1 MGSHENRTVLVTG
14 AARGIGFAIAE
25 AFATQGAKVALV
37 DLGKD
42 DVTAAAG
49 KLAAAG
55 ATAIGLAGDVGDF
68 EAMQAAVTEIEG
80 ALGPVD
86 ILVNNAGISPKHEGR
101 RHEIWEMDPEEWRR
115 VLDVNLT
122 GCFNLTRLVT
132 PGMKQRG
139 RGSIVNMASV
149 AGKSYCDFVGVH
161 YSTTKAGVMGFTRHL
176 AGELG
181 PYGITVNAI
190 APGRIDTPLMRGIDP
205 AVNAAIAG
213 ETALRRLGQPSEVAD
228 MALFLTSD
236 QARFVTGQTVD
247 VAGGWLMT

>member
-25 AFATQGAKVALV
+25 AFVAQGARVALV
-37 DLGKD
+37 DLGQGE
-42 DVTAAAG
+42 VAAAAG
-49 KLAAAG
+49 RLAG
-55 ATAIGLAGDVGDF
+55 ESGTAIGHAGDVGDF
-68 EAMQAAVTEIEG
+68 EAMQAVVGKIES
-80 ALGPVD
+80 AFGPID
-86 ILVNNAGISPKHEGR
+86 ILVNNAGISPKHDGR
-101 RHEIWEMDPEEWRR
+101 RREVWEMDPEEWRY
-115 VLDVNLT
+115 VLEVNLT
-122 GCFNLTRLVT
+122 GCFNLARLVT
-132 PGMKQRG
+132 PGMKRHGQ
-139 RGSIVNMASV
+139 GSIVNMASV

-161 YSTTKAGVMGFTRHL
+161 YSTTKAGVIGFTRHL

-205 AVNAAIAG
+205 AVNEAIAS